1 MQFLVK
7 VVVSA
12 LIVAG
17 VSELGRRYTLL
28 AAILA
33 SLPLTSILA
42 IVWLY
47 HDTRDTAQVVQL
59 TQSIF
64 WVVLPSL
71 VFLLVVPLL
80 LKAGV
85 SFVPALLASCGVMV
99 VTYWLYSLLLT
110 RLGIIL

>member
-1 MQFLVK
+1 MQFLIK
-7 VVVSA
+7 VILSA
-12 LIVAG
+12 LIIAG
-17 VSELGRRYTLL
+17 VSELGRRYTLF

-42 IVWLY
+42 IIWLY
-47 HDTRDTAQVVQL
+47 YDTRDTEQVVQL

-71 VFLLVVPLL
+71 VFFLVLPLL

-85 SFVPALLASCGVMV
+85 SFLPALLVSSAVMV
-99 VTYWLYSLLLT
+99 VTYWLYMLLLT
-110 RLGIIL
+110 QLGVHL